1 MSNLER
7 YEEKR
12 DFSTTREPA
21 PAPAERVPANLRF
34 VIQKHAASRLHYDV
48 RLEVDEVLK
57 SWAVPKGPSLDPD
70 EKRLAALVE
79 DHPIDYGTFEGVIAD
94 GNYGAGHVIVW
105 DAGAYSPDEEG
116 VLSFGNREEA

>member
-1 MSNLER
+1 M
-7 YEEKR
+7 
-12 DFSTTREPA
+12 
-21 PAPAERVPANLRF
+21 
-34 VIQKHAASRLHYDV
+34 

-57 SWAVPKGPSLDPD
+57 SWEVPKGPSLDPD

-105 DAGAYSPDEEG
+105 DAGAYSPDERG